1 MDSEKVQRW
10 SGGAQFQ
17 PQSGNSQAGRW
28 DRDAFIEVMLLD
40 AFVEVVLL
48 DAFVED
54 VLLDA
59 FVEDVLL
66 DAFIEDVL
74 LAARQFRGTVFSL
87 FLPSLGT
94 SISSGGLRNKTE
106 SFAPGCSG

>member
-17 PQSGNSQAGRW
+17 LQSGNSQAGRW

-40 AFVEVVLL
+40 AFVEV
-48 DAFVED
+48 